1 LKKIFSF
8 KKFLAFEEIPS
19 EHIIILFLQKEEIC
33 TEEYLSKYLCLQKFL
48 QKQEISSKGR
58 LCKFYVTSRYFG
70 VLFFPYEEDLS
81 LQEISLKGRN
91 YFKKDSCILSRKK
104 HTYLWITNTE
114 L

>member
-48 QKQEISSKGR
+48 QKQEISSK
-58 LCKFYVTSRYFG
+58 
-70 VLFFPYEEDLS
+70 
-81 LQEISLKGRN
+81 
-91 YFKKDSCILSRKK
+91 
-104 HTYLWITNTE
+104 
-114 L
+114 